1 MRACRSLLPRV
12 FELPAMKK
20 PRLILT
26 ADDFGLWPEINDAV
40 VAGYENGVISS
51 ASLRVSATASHS
63 AAVVARIRPG
73 LSVGLQ
79 LVLCDGYS
87 TLPRRHIR
95 DLVDSTGRFVD
106 RPLEAAWLYRR
117 SGGLREQL
125 KAEIRAQVEKFLST
139 GLYLS
144 FIAGHH
150 NLHLHPTVLS
160 LLKELAADYPI
171 HSLRRPCTRLLDY
184 EKRSGVAGFEARMQR
199 TLIGS
204 MVQYGGMRARSF
216 VGPDRVDVLSAERP
230 ATESEVARRLASL
243 PHGVTELVCRPGS
256 LLPQFDGV
264 AEAAIV
270 TSRRVRD
277 ALTASGA
284 ELISYRT
291 LFEEI

>member
-1 MRACRSLLPRV
+1 
-12 FELPAMKK
+12 MKK
-20 PRLILT
+20 RRIIVT

-40 VAGYENGVISS
+40 VAGYECGIISS

-63 AAVVARIRPG
+63 AAVAARLRPG

-79 LVLCDGYS
+79 LVLCDGHS

-95 DLVDSTGRFVD
+95 DLVDSSGRFAD

-117 SGGLREQL
+117 RGGLREQL
-125 KAEIRAQVEKFLST
+125 KAEIRAQIEKFLST

-144 FIAGHH
+144 FVSSHY
-150 NLHLHPTVLS
+150 NLHLQPSILAI
-160 LLKELAADYPI
+160 LRELAQDYPVFA
-171 HSLRRPCTRLLDY
+171 LRRPCTHLVTY
-184 EKRSGVAGFEARMQR
+184 ESRSGIGGFEARME
-199 TLIGS
+199 TSLIGA
-204 MVQYGGMRARSF
+204 MVRYGGARARGF
-216 VGPDRVDVLSAERP
+216 VSPDRVDVLSTARP
-230 ATESEVARRLASL
+230 ATEGGVVSRLAEL
-243 PHGVTELVCRPGS
+243 HGGVTELVCRPGS
-256 LLPQFDGV
+256 LLPQFDGI
-264 AEAAIV
+264 AEAAVV

>member
-1 MRACRSLLPRV
+1 
-12 FELPAMKK
+12 MKK
-20 PRLILT
+20 PRLIIT

-40 VAGYENGVISS
+40 VAGYESGVVTS
-51 ASLRVSATASHS
+51 ASLRVSATGSHS
-63 AAVVARIRPG
+63 AAVAARIRPG

-79 LVLCDGYS
+79 LVLCDGHS

-106 RPLEAAWLYRR
+106 RPLEAAWHYRR
-117 SGGLREQL
+117 SGGLRDQL
-125 KAEIRAQVEKFLST
+125 KAEIRAQVEKFMST
-139 GLYLS
+139 SLYLS
-144 FIAGHH
+144 FVTGHH

-160 LLKELAADYPI
+160 LLKELAEDYPI
-171 HSLRRPCTRLLDY
+171 HALRRPCTHLVDY
-184 EKRSGVAGFEARMQR
+184 EKRSGPQSFEARVER
-199 TLIGS
+199 DLIGT
-204 MVQYGGMRARSF
+204 MIRYGGFRARSF
-216 VGPDRVDVLSAERP
+216 VGPDRVDVLSPIRP
-230 ATESEVARRLASL
+230 ATEGDVAKRLSSL
-243 PHGVTELVCRPGS
+243 PSGVTELVARPGS

-277 ALTASGA
+277 ALATSNV

>member
-1 MRACRSLLPRV
+1 
-12 FELPAMKK
+12 MKK

-40 VAGYENGVISS
+40 VAGYESGVVSS

-63 AAVVARIRPG
+63 AAVAARIRPA

-79 LVLCDGYS
+79 LVLCDGHS

-106 RPLEAAWLYRR
+106 RPLEAAWHYRR
-117 SGGLREQL
+117 SGGLRDQL
-125 KAEIRAQVEKFLST
+125 KAEIRAQIEKFLST

-144 FIAGHH
+144 FVSGHH
-150 NLHLHPTVLS
+150 NLHLHPTVLA
-160 LLKELAADYPI
+160 LLKELAEDYPI
-171 HSLRRPCTRLLDY
+171 HGLRRPCTRLVEY
-184 EKRSGVAGFEARMQR
+184 EKRSGAAHFEARMER
-199 TLIGS
+199 SLIGS
-204 MVQYGGMRARSF
+204 IVQYGGLRARSF
-216 VGPDRVDVLSAERP
+216 VGPDRVDVLSPNRP
-230 ATESEVARRLASL
+230 ATEGEVAARLESL
-243 PHGVTELVCRPGS
+243 PGGVTELVARPGS

-277 ALTASGA
+277 VLAAGKI
-284 ELISYRT
+284 ELITYRT

>member
-1 MRACRSLLPRV
+1 
-12 FELPAMKK
+12 MKK

-40 VAGYENGVISS
+40 IAGYESGVISS

-63 AAVVARIRPG
+63 AAVAARIRPG

-79 LVLCDGYS
+79 LVICDGHA

-95 DLVDSTGRFVD
+95 DLVDSSGRFVD

-117 SGGLREQL
+117 RGGLRDQL
-125 KAEIRAQVEKFLST
+125 KAEIRAQIEKFLST

-144 FIAGHH
+144 FVSSHY
-150 NLHLHPTVLS
+150 NLHLHPAVLS
-160 LLKELAADYPI
+160 LLKELAEDYPVLA
-171 HSLRRPCTRLLDY
+171 LRRPCTRLVAYD
-184 EKRSGVAGFEARMQR
+184 KRAGAAGIEARIET
-199 TLIGS
+199 TLVGA
-204 MVQYGGMRARSF
+204 MVRYGGWRARGF
-216 VGPDRVDVLSAERP
+216 VGPDRVDALSIARP
-230 ATESEVARRLASL
+230 ATEGAVAARLGAL
-243 PHGVTELVCRPGS
+243 GGGVTELVCHPGS

-264 AEAAIV
+264 AEAAVV

-277 ALTASGA
+277 ALTASSA
-284 ELISYRT
+284 ELVSYRT

>member
-1 MRACRSLLPRV
+1 
-12 FELPAMKK
+12 MKK
-20 PRLILT
+20 PRLIVT

-40 VAGYENGVISS
+40 IAGYESGVVSS

-63 AAVVARIRPG
+63 AAVAARIRPG
-73 LSVGLQ
+73 LSVGLE
-79 LVLCDGYS
+79 LVLCDGQS

-106 RPLEAAWLYRR
+106 RALEAAWHYRR

-125 KAEIRAQVEKFLST
+125 KAEVRAQVEKFLST

-144 FIAGHH
+144 FVSGHH

-160 LLKELAADYPI
+160 ILKELSADYPI
-171 HSLRRPCTRLLDY
+171 HALRRPCTNLVEY
-184 EKRSGVAGFEARMQR
+184 EKRSGAAHLEARTER

-204 MVQYGGMRARSF
+204 MVRYGGMRARSF
-216 VGPDRVDVLSAERP
+216 VGPDRVDVLSPERP
-230 ATESEVARRLASL
+230 ATEGVVAKRLSSL
-243 PHGVTELVCRPGS
+243 SRGTTELVCRPGS

-277 ALTASGA
+277 ALTASGV

-291 LFEEI
+291 LFEEL

>member
-1 MRACRSLLPRV
+1 
-12 FELPAMKK
+12 MKK

-40 VAGYENGVISS
+40 VAGYESGVISS
-51 ASLRVSATASHS
+51 ASLRVSATGSHS
-63 AAVVARIRPG
+63 AAVAARIRPG

-79 LVLCDGYS
+79 LVLCDGQS

-144 FIAGHH
+144 FVSGHH

-160 LLKELAADYPI
+160 LLKELAQDYPI
-171 HSLRRPCTRLLDY
+171 HGLRRPCMDLVEY
-184 EKRSGVAGFEARMQR
+184 ERKSGPQNFEARMER
-199 TLIGS
+199 NLIGT
-204 MVQYGGMRARSF
+204 MVRYGGLRARSF
-216 VGPDRVDVLSAERP
+216 VGPDRVNVLSPIRP
-230 ATESEVARRLASL
+230 ATEGEVARRLSSL
-243 PHGVTELVCRPGS
+243 PSGVTELVARPGS

-277 ALTASGA
+277 ALTTSNV